1 MMSAF
6 KMAWDITKNGPLP
19 LEDPADADSIEEY
32 MWEWRRRG
40 YLDKLRGE
48 SEKEARS
55 YLGLLHH
62 AIQALREKG
71 EYWGVFSVQF
81 IVDNLND
88 ILSKNGLM
96 DEDPFS
102 EVEP

>member
-1 MMSAF
+1 MTAF
-6 KMAWDITKNGPLP
+6 DRAWGIAKSPLP
-19 LEDPADADSIEEY
+19 LEDPDDADSIEEY
-32 MWEWRRRG
+32 VWEWRRRG
-40 YLDKLRGE
+40 YLDKLKGE
-48 SEKEARS
+48 SEEEARS
-55 YLGLLHH
+55 YLGLLRY
-62 AIQALREKG
+62 AIHALREKG

-81 IVDNLND
+81 IVDKLND